1 MPVALRSDSSADSAV
16 LTDHRVAHI
25 GVLVADLERAR
36 RHWSIATGSP
46 FSPIFRYHMPG
57 WTDFEQRELHAV
69 DLRQSISF
77 DTDPWIQ
84 LIEFAPNGT
93 HGAARGE
100 GGHHLGFPPRD
111 GLVRRAELER
121 LGLPIEG
128 GSFLDGRWLIQFTD
142 VEMLEGVATEWVES
156 SPHHQNMKDDRSP
169 LDALPDGTPSPFPAH
184 LFDSSGGARPWSGIV
199 EVGIVVADVAAAV
212 PRWASV
218 VDDSFDVDE
227 AGVAVSRATAPALRL
242 LPLDASATRC
252 GLVSATIRVDD
263 LEQTRLRLERARVPF
278 EAEGPMRIA
287 VRSGYLD
294 GFTIRFR
301 SD

>member
-1 MPVALRSDSSADSAV
+1 MAHRSDSSTSPAV

-25 GVLVADLERAR
+25 GLLVADLERAR
-36 RHWSIATGSP
+36 ERWSIATGSP

-69 DLRQSISF
+69 ELRQSISF
-77 DTDPWIQ
+77 ATDPWIQ

-121 LGLPIEG
+121 LGLLIEG
-128 GSFLDGRWLIQFTD
+128 GSLLDGRWLIQFTD

-156 SPHHQNMKDDRSP
+156 SPYHQNMKDDGSP

-184 LFDSSGGARPWSGIV
+184 LFDSSDGARPWSGIV
-199 EVGIVVADVAAAV
+199 ELGITVADVAAAL

-218 VDDSFDVDE
+218 IDDSFDVHE

-242 LPLDASATRC
+242 LPLDAHATRR
-252 GLVSATIRVDD
+252 GLVSATIHVDD
-263 LEQTRLRLERARVPF
+263 LERTQRRLERARVPF
-278 EAEGPMRIA
+278 EAEGPVSM
-287 VRSGYLD
+287 VVGSGYLD
-294 GFTIRFR
+294 GFTIRFT

>member
-1 MPVALRSDSSADSAV
+1 MTHRSDSSTPSAV

-25 GVLVADLERAR
+25 GLLVADLERAR
-36 RHWSIATGSP
+36 ERWSIATGSP

-57 WTDFEQRELHAV
+57 WTDFRQRKPHAV

-77 DTDPWIQ
+77 NTDPWIQ

-128 GSFLDGRWLIQFTD
+128 GLLLDGRWLIQFTD
-142 VEMLEGVATEWVES
+142 VEMLEGVATEWVEA
-156 SPHHQNMKDDRSP
+156 SPHHQNMKDDGSP

-184 LFDSSGGARPWSGIV
+184 LFDSCGGARPWSGIV
-199 EVGIVVADVAAAV
+199 ELGITAADVAAAV

-227 AGVAVSRATAPALRL
+227 AGVAVSRATVPALRL
-242 LPLDASATRC
+242 LPLDADATRR
-252 GLVSATIRVDD
+252 GFVSATIRVDN
-263 LEQTRLRLERARVPF
+263 LERTRLHLERERVPF
-278 EAEGPMRIA
+278 EAGGPAWMA

-294 GFTIRFR
+294 GFTIRFT

>member
-1 MPVALRSDSSADSAV
+1 
-16 LTDHRVAHI
+16 
-25 GVLVADLERAR
+25 
-36 RHWSIATGSP
+36 
-46 FSPIFRYHMPG
+46 MPG
-57 WTDFEQRELHAV
+57 WTDFRQREPHAV

-121 LGLPIEG
+121 LGLSIEG
-128 GSFLDGRWLIQFTD
+128 GSLLDGRWLIQFTD

-156 SPHHQNMKDDRSP
+156 SPYHQNMKDDGSP

-199 EVGIVVADVAAAV
+199 ELGITVADVAAAL

-227 AGVAVSRATAPALRL
+227 AGVAVSRAIAPALRL
-242 LPLDASATRC
+242 LPLDAHATRR
-252 GLVSATIRVDD
+252 GLVSATIHVDD
-263 LEQTRLRLERARVPF
+263 LERTQRRLERARVPF
-278 EAEGPMRIA
+278 EAEGPVGIA
-287 VRSGYLD
+287 VSSGYLD
-294 GFTIRFR
+294 GFTIRFT

>member
-1 MPVALRSDSSADSAV
+1 MAHRSDSSAPSAV

-36 RHWSIATGSP
+36 ERWSIATGST

-57 WTDFEQRELHAV
+57 WTDFRQRKPHAV

-77 DTDPWIQ
+77 NTDPWIQ

-111 GLVRRAELER
+111 GLVRQAELER

-128 GSFLDGRWLIQFTD
+128 GSLLDGRWLIQFTD

-156 SPHHQNMKDDRSP
+156 SPHHRNMKDDGSP

-199 EVGIVVADVAAAV
+199 ELGITAADVAAAV

-227 AGVAVSRATAPALRL
+227 AGVAVSRATVPALRL
-242 LPLDASATRC
+242 LPLDAHATRR
-252 GLVSATIRVDD
+252 GLVSATIQVDD

-278 EAEGPMRIA
+278 EAEDPAWMA

-294 GFTIRFR
+294 GFTIRFT

>member
-1 MPVALRSDSSADSAV
+1 MTHRSDSSTPSAV

-25 GVLVADLERAR
+25 GLLVADLERAR
-36 RHWSIATGSP
+36 ERWSIATGSP

-57 WTDFEQRELHAV
+57 WTDFRQREPHAV

-77 DTDPWIQ
+77 NTDPWIQ

-128 GSFLDGRWLIQFTD
+128 GSLLDGRWLIQFTD

-156 SPHHQNMKDDRSP
+156 SPHHRNMKDDGSP

-199 EVGIVVADVAAAV
+199 ELGITVADVAAAV

-227 AGVAVSRATAPALRL
+227 AGVAVSRATVPALRL
-242 LPLDASATRC
+242 LPLDADATRR

-278 EAEGPMRIA
+278 EAEGPVSM
-287 VRSGYLD
+287 VVGSGYLD
-294 GFTIRFR
+294 GFTIRFT